1 MSKASDS
8 DRSLR
13 VYAVQ
18 PDIIWKDANANI
30 EKLKQTIDRVKPAPD
45 SLVVL
50 PEMFCSG
57 FSMDVETV
65 CQHYQSAVVNQLRTI
80 ARNYKVCLVAGVPM
94 RGRGRKGRNMALGF
108 SPQGKLIYQVAKI
121 HSFSPAGEEKYF
133 QSGNEVRLF
142 NHKGWKISAFIC
154 YDLRFPEIFRA
165 ATSAGAQILLLIAN
179 WPSERAPHWIP
190 LLQARAI
197 ENLAYVVGVN
207 RCGNSPSHK
216 YDGNSVIIDP
226 WGKIIAQADDKE
238 CVITAELSIDN
249 LKKIRN
255 DFPALK
261 DRKKRYIIAK

>member
-1 MSKASDS
+1 MSQASDS
-8 DRSLR
+8 KRSLK

-18 PDIIWKDANANI
+18 LDIIWKDATANI
-30 EKLKQTIDRVKPAPD
+30 EKLKQTIDEVKPKPG

-57 FSMDVETV
+57 FSMDVEAV
-65 CQHYQSAVVNQLRTI
+65 CQRYDSPIVNELGKVTQQ
-80 ARNYKVCLVAGVPM
+80 YKICLIAGVPVK
-94 RGRGRKGRNMALGF
+94 GRGKKGSNMALGF

-121 HSFSPAGEEKYF
+121 HSFSPAGEEKYY

-142 NHKGWKISAFIC
+142 NHRGWKISTFIC

-165 ATSAGAQILLLIAN
+165 ATFAGAQILLLIAN
-179 WPSERAPHWIP
+179 WPRERASHWIP
-190 LLQARAI
+190 LLQTRAI

-207 RCGNSPSHK
+207 RCGNSPSHH

-238 CVITAELSIDN
+238 SVISADLSLDYV
-249 LKKIRN
+249 KRIRKE
-255 DFPALK
+255 FPALN
-261 DRKKRYIIAK
+261 DRKKRYRIAK